1 MLRIKMVKSP
11 IGQTKHNRAVI
22 TALGLRKTNQTVVH
36 KDTPSIRGMVHHV
49 KHMLV
54 VEEFEAAPV
63 AEAKPAKA
71 KKAPAK
77 ESKE

>member
-11 IGQTKHNRAVI
+11 IGQTKHNRAI
-22 TALGLRKTNQTVVH
+22 IASLGLRKTNQTVEH

-63 AEAKPAKA
+63 VEAKPKKA
-71 KKAPAK
+71 KKATA
-77 ESKE
+77 EDSKE